1 MKQLL
6 NLLHSISAKNMEL
19 YPLCYLVLFCDLAK
33 QQKIYLQLF
42 KKRGI
47 ILRAVKIPLQNKHR
61 TNAVESRLKMKTTK
75 QLNRTTDKTGAS
87 LANHFYNSNRQPLTA
102 AQTTDL
108 TEYVHKMATGH
119 AYNRYYLGSLKEPPQ
134 PDYIDDLTQTALL
147 ALFDG
152 QTVRNKKLTGG
163 QKTVITTL
171 ESCKTTT
178 DKTTGTK
185 KRLTNL
191 QAFRRFIAVT
201 FNDYNYNE
209 RATTATV
216 GKRQLIP
223 LELTA
228 DNNTDELFYIT
239 DMLDFAKWT
248 ENELNNL
255 HALTLTADDL
265 QLLYDCIKAQSKEK
279 QRYLHYIA
287 NSPLSRESA
296 TGIFNTECRRR
307 GKKIIRGYNVQ
318 RDCIRYIR
326 AGLKTGQHS
335 QILIDL
341 VNTFTK
347 Y

>member
-6 NLLHSISAKNMEL
+6 NLLHSNSVKNMEI
-19 YPLCYLVLFCDLAK
+19 YPLCYTVLFCDLAK
-33 QQKIYLQLF
+33 QQKIYLQFF

-75 QLNRTTDKTGAS
+75 QLNRTTDKAGAK
-87 LANHFYNSNRQPLTA
+87 LAKIFFDGLQANLTA
-102 AQTTDL
+102 AQTNEL
-108 TEYVHKMATGH
+108 NEYVHKMATGH
-119 AYNRYYLGSLKEPPQ
+119 AYNRYYLGSLNEPPQ
-134 PDYIDDLTQTALL
+134 ADYIDDLTQMALL

-152 QTVRNKKLTGG
+152 KTVRNKKLTNGPV
-163 QKTVITTL
+163 TVITTL

-178 DKTTGTK
+178 DKTTGK
-185 KRLTNL
+185 NKCLTNL

-209 RATTATV
+209 RSTTATI

-239 DMLDFAKWT
+239 DMLDFVKWT
-248 ENELNNL
+248 ENELNDL

-265 QLLYDCIKAQSKEK
+265 QLLKDCIKAQSKEK
-279 QRYLHYIA
+279 QRYLRYIA
-287 NSPLSRESA
+287 NSPLCRKTA
-296 TGIFNTECRRR
+296 TTEFNSSQRRK
-307 GKKIIRGYNVQ
+307 GAKAIHGAHVQ

-326 AGLKTGQHS
+326 AGLKTGEHS
-335 QILIDL
+335 QLLIEL

>member
-1 MKQLL
+1 M
-6 NLLHSISAKNMEL
+6 
-19 YPLCYLVLFCDLAK
+19 V
-33 QQKIYLQLF
+33 
-42 KKRGI
+42 
-47 ILRAVKIPLQNKHR
+47 QNK
-61 TNAVESRLKMKTTK
+61 K
-75 QLNRTTDKTGAS
+75 QNISKGAQKATDKIGAS
-87 LANHFYNSNRQPLTA
+87 LASYFYNSNRQPLTA

-119 AYNRYYLGSLKEPPQ
+119 AYNRYYLGSLNEPPQ
-134 PDYIDDLTQTALL
+134 ADYIDDLTQTALL

-152 QTVRNKKLTGG
+152 KTVRNKKLTNGPV
-163 QKTVITTL
+163 TVITTL
-171 ESCKTTT
+171 ESCKSTT
-178 DKTTGTK
+178 DKTTGKT

-239 DMLDFAKWT
+239 DMLDFVKWT
-248 ENELNNL
+248 ENELNDL

-265 QLLYDCIKAQSKEK
+265 QLLYDCIKAQSKDK
-279 QRYLHYIA
+279 QRYLRCVA
-287 NSPLSRESA
+287 NSPLCRKSA
-296 TGIFNTECRRR
+296 TTEFNNSQRRK
-307 GKKIIRGYNVQ
+307 GAKAIHGAHVQ

-335 QILIDL
+335 QLLIDL

>member
-1 MKQLL
+1 M
-6 NLLHSISAKNMEL
+6 A
-19 YPLCYLVLFCDLAK
+19 
-33 QQKIYLQLF
+33 
-42 KKRGI
+42 
-47 ILRAVKIPLQNKHR
+47 
-61 TNAVESRLKMKTTK
+61 TNK
-75 QLNRTTDKTGAS
+75 QLNRTTDKTGAK
-87 LANHFYNSNRQPLTA
+87 LAKIFFDGLQANLTA

-108 TEYVHKMATGH
+108 TEYVHKMAIGH
-119 AYNRYYLGSLKEPPQ
+119 AYNRYYLGSLSEPPKA
-134 PDYIDDLTQTALL
+134 DYIDDLTQTALL

-152 QTVRNKKLTGG
+152 QTVRNKKLTNGPV
-163 QKTVITTL
+163 TVITTL
-171 ESCKTTT
+171 ESCKATT
-178 DKTTGTK
+178 DKTTGK
-185 KRLTNL
+185 NKRLTNL

-239 DMLDFAKWT
+239 DMLDFVKWT
-248 ENELNNL
+248 ENELNDL

-265 QLLYDCIKAQSKEK
+265 QLLKDCIKAQSKEK
-279 QRYLHYIA
+279 QRYLRYVA
-287 NSPLSRESA
+287 NSPLCRKTA
-296 TGIFNTECRRR
+296 TAEYNKAQRR
-307 GKKIIRGYNVQ
+307 KNAKPVDAWTLQ
-318 RDCIRYIR
+318 RVCIRYIR

-335 QILIDL
+335 QLLIDL

>member
-1 MKQLL
+1 M
-6 NLLHSISAKNMEL
+6 I
-19 YPLCYLVLFCDLAK
+19 
-33 QQKIYLQLF
+33 
-42 KKRGI
+42 
-47 ILRAVKIPLQNKHR
+47 QNK
-61 TNAVESRLKMKTTK
+61 K
-75 QLNRTTDKTGAS
+75 QNISKGAQKATDKTGAS
-87 LANHFYNSNRQPLTA
+87 LASYFYNSNRQPLTA

-119 AYNRYYLGSLKEPPQ
+119 AYNRYYLGSLNEPPQ
-134 PDYIDDLTQTALL
+134 PEYIDDLTQTALL

-152 QTVRNKKLTGG
+152 QTVRNKKLTNGPV
-163 QKTVITTL
+163 TMITTL

-178 DKTTGTK
+178 DKTTGKT

-216 GKRQLIP
+216 GKRQSIP

-228 DNNTDELFYIT
+228 DSTADELFYIT
-239 DMLDFAKWT
+239 DMIDFIQWT
-248 ENELNNL
+248 EKELNDL

-265 QLLYDCIKAQSKEK
+265 QLLKDCIKAQSKDK
-279 QRYLHYIA
+279 QRYLCYVA
-287 NSPLSRESA
+287 NSPLCRRTA
-296 TGIFNTECRRR
+296 TGAFNETQRRKGAKAIDGR
-307 GKKIIRGYNVQ
+307 NVQ

-335 QILIDL
+335 DLLISI
-341 VNTFTK
+341 VESFTK